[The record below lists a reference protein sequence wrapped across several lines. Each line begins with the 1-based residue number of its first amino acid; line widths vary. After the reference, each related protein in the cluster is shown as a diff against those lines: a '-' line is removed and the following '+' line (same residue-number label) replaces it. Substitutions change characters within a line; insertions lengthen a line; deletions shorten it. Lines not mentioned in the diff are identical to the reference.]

1 MSGSLKVLSELQY
14 CLAFQLTEWI
24 KACKLYGVLN
34 THKYSTAIFDTAPNL
49 KIIVR
54 EFYLQCFLQGPAS
67 IRPMKNL
74 TAIAGRDMYIH
85 CRVIGYPYYSI
96 KWYKDSNLLPYNH
109 RQRAF
114 ENNGTLKLFD
124 VQKDVDE
131 GEYTCN
137 VLVQPQLST
146 HQSVYVTVKGKK
158 RLSLVFYQTLE
169 NNPVRFQ
176 KLLISWYIRFK
187 RQRYVDLV
195 KQ

>member
-1 MSGSLKVLSELQY
+1 MLFSTIRLNQDMPTFLCLKHTHH
-14 CLAFQLTEWI
+14 TEML
-24 KACKLYGVLN
+24 CFVPHLPP
-34 THKYSTAIFDTAPNL
+34 FL
-49 KIIVR
+49 KIILR
-54 EFYLQCFLQGPAS
+54 ELSLQCVLQGPAS

-146 HQSVYVTVKGKK
+146 HQSVYVTVKGMKPP
-158 RLSLVFYQTLE
+158 SYNMTVIH
-169 NNPVRFQ
+169 
-176 KLLISWYIRFK
+176 ISSCVLPTIYFNKICWK
-187 RQRYVDLV
+187 
-195 KQ
+195 

>member
-1 MSGSLKVLSELQY
+1 
-14 CLAFQLTEWI
+14 
-24 KACKLYGVLN
+24 
-34 THKYSTAIFDTAPNL
+34 
-49 KIIVR
+49 
-54 EFYLQCFLQGPAS
+54 
-67 IRPMKNL
+67 MKNL
-74 TAIAGRDMYIH
+74 TAIAGWDMYIH

-146 HQSVYVTVKGKK
+146 HQSVYVSVKGTSPVAFSGP
-158 RLSLVFYQTLE
+158 RHRTYFPTHLAHLPLPLVFQPGRKMSTAD
-169 NNPVRFQ
+169 V
-176 KLLISWYIRFK
+176 
-187 RQRYVDLV
+187 
-195 KQ
+195 

>member
-1 MSGSLKVLSELQY
+1 
-14 CLAFQLTEWI
+14 
-24 KACKLYGVLN
+24 
-34 THKYSTAIFDTAPNL
+34 
-49 KIIVR
+49 
-54 EFYLQCFLQGPAS
+54 
-67 IRPMKNL
+67 MKNL

-131 GEYTCN
+131 GEYMCN

-146 HQSVYVTVKGKK
+146 HQSVYVTVKGMEP
-158 RLSLVFYQTLE
+158 LLFLVTLHKTPHHKPIKIIHYT
-169 NNPVRFQ
+169 PVTH
-176 KLLISWYIRFK
+176 
-187 RQRYVDLV
+187 
-195 KQ
+195 

>member
-1 MSGSLKVLSELQY
+1 M
-14 CLAFQLTEWI
+14 C
-24 KACKLYGVLN
+24 
-34 THKYSTAIFDTAPNL
+34 P
-49 KIIVR
+49 
-54 EFYLQCFLQGPAS
+54 QGPAS

-114 ENNGTLKLFD
+114 ENGTLKLFD

-146 HQSVYVTVKGKK
+146 HQSVYITVKGMKHILK
-158 RLSLVFYQTLE
+158 TL
-169 NNPVRFQ
+169 NDI
-176 KLLISWYIRFK
+176 KLM
-187 RQRYVDLV
+187 
-195 KQ
+195 

>member
-1 MSGSLKVLSELQY
+1 
-14 CLAFQLTEWI
+14 
-24 KACKLYGVLN
+24 
-34 THKYSTAIFDTAPNL
+34 
-49 KIIVR
+49 
-54 EFYLQCFLQGPAS
+54 
-67 IRPMKNL
+67 MKNL

-131 GEYTCN
+131 GEYMCN

-146 HQSVYVTVKGKK
+146 HQSVYVTVKGRETPFFKK
-158 RLSLVFYQTLE
+158 ICHTWMFASNQGSCVFTEWTCKGLLVPSPTHTTHKIMLC
-169 NNPVRFQ
+169 
-176 KLLISWYIRFK
+176 L
-187 RQRYVDLV
+187 
-195 KQ
+195 

>member
-1 MSGSLKVLSELQY
+1 
-14 CLAFQLTEWI
+14 
-24 KACKLYGVLN
+24 
-34 THKYSTAIFDTAPNL
+34 
-49 KIIVR
+49 
-54 EFYLQCFLQGPAS
+54 
-67 IRPMKNL
+67 MKNL

-131 GEYTCN
+131 GEYMCN

-146 HQSVYVTVKGKK
+146 HQSVYVTVKG
-158 RLSLVFYQTLE
+158 REPPFLNHYA
-169 NNPVRFQ
+169 PVTHGCLLATREAACLLNGLTEACTW
-176 KLLISWYIRFK
+176 KIMLISLNH
-187 RQRYVDLV
+187 LV
-195 KQ
+195 IATITLVASIG

>member
-1 MSGSLKVLSELQY
+1 MNQGMSTLWCLEHTHNTAQLSLVPPP
-14 CLAFQLTEWI
+14 C
-24 KACKLYGVLN
+24 
-34 THKYSTAIFDTAPNL
+34 L
-49 KIIVR
+49 KINLR
-54 EFYLQCFLQGPAS
+54 EFSLQCFLQGPAS

-146 HQSVYVTVKGKK
+146 HQSVYVTVKGMNLW
-158 RLSLVFYQTLE
+158 RTLYLD
-169 NNPVRFQ
+169 
-176 KLLISWYIRFK
+176 K
-187 RQRYVDLV
+187 
-195 KQ
+195 

>member
-1 MSGSLKVLSELQY
+1 M
-14 CLAFQLTEWI
+14 C
-24 KACKLYGVLN
+24 
-34 THKYSTAIFDTAPNL
+34 P
-49 KIIVR
+49 
-54 EFYLQCFLQGPAS
+54 QGPAS

-114 ENNGTLKLFD
+114 ENGTLKLFD

-146 HQSVYVTVKGKK
+146 HQSVYITVKGIQPVSPVTRLCLKQALRKSQWHGLKQRFSAFVEGPK
-158 RLSLVFYQTLE
+158 RFTIIIH
-169 NNPVRFQ
+169 FH
-176 KLLISWYIRFK
+176 
-187 RQRYVDLV
+187 
-195 KQ
+195 

>member
-1 MSGSLKVLSELQY
+1 MFDDTSPDLKSILRELY
-14 CLAFQLTEWI
+14 FQ
-24 KACKLYGVLN
+24 CV
-34 THKYSTAIFDTAPNL
+34 
-49 KIIVR
+49 
-54 EFYLQCFLQGPAS
+54 LQGPAS

-146 HQSVYVTVKGKK
+146 HQSVYVTVKGTKQ
-158 RLSLVFYQTLE
+158 SPTLL
-169 NNPVRFQ
+169 P
-176 KLLISWYIRFK
+176 SPPHGC
-187 RQRYVDLV
+187 
-195 KQ
+195 

>member
-1 MSGSLKVLSELQY
+1 MFDFLLS
-14 CLAFQLTEWI
+14 EWI
-24 KACKLYGVLN
+24 KTCKLCGVSK
-34 THKYSTAIFDTAPNL
+34 THTTQHSYLLYHPPCL
-49 KIIVR
+49 KIILR
-54 EFYLQCFLQGPAS
+54 ELSLQCVLQGPAS

-146 HQSVYVTVKGKK
+146 HQSVYVTVKGIDLSAMSSLTVP
-158 RLSLVFYQTLE
+158 RLSF
-169 NNPVRFQ
+169 P
-176 KLLISWYIRFK
+176 FK
-187 RQRYVDLV
+187 A
-195 KQ
+195 

>member
-1 MSGSLKVLSELQY
+1 M
-14 CLAFQLTEWI
+14 
-24 KACKLYGVLN
+24 
-34 THKYSTAIFDTAPNL
+34 
-49 KIIVR
+49 R
-54 EFYLQCFLQGPAS
+54 
-67 IRPMKNL
+67 NL

-146 HQSVYVTVKGKK
+146 HQSVYVTVKGMKAAWFHTSRGVTHPSK
-158 RLSLVFYQTLE
+158 AQLRRS
-169 NNPVRFQ
+169 
-176 KLLISWYIRFK
+176 
-187 RQRYVDLV
+187 
-195 KQ
+195 

>member
-1 MSGSLKVLSELQY
+1 M
-14 CLAFQLTEWI
+14 C
-24 KACKLYGVLN
+24 
-34 THKYSTAIFDTAPNL
+34 P
-49 KIIVR
+49 
-54 EFYLQCFLQGPAS
+54 QGPAS

-114 ENNGTLKLFD
+114 ENGTLKLFD

-146 HQSVYVTVKGKK
+146 HQSVYITVKGNEA
-158 RLSLVFYQTLE
+158 SLMCHMTQPEAGLE
-169 NNPVRFQ
+169 N
-176 KLLISWYIRFK
+176 
-187 RQRYVDLV
+187 V
-195 KQ
+195 KIVILKIIPGLCRHCVMP

>member
-1 MSGSLKVLSELQY
+1 MLTFLCLKHTHNTETL
-14 CLAFQLTEWI
+14 CLVPQLPP
-24 KACKLYGVLN
+24 
-34 THKYSTAIFDTAPNL
+34 FL
-49 KIIVR
+49 KIILR
-54 EFYLQCFLQGPAS
+54 ELSLQCVHQGPAS

-146 HQSVYVTVKGKK
+146 HQSVYVTVKGMQPF
-158 RLSLVFYQTLE
+158 LSHMTLIHISNCVAQTLFLCQ
-169 NNPVRFQ
+169 VFIGKRKHMYGFCYVA
-176 KLLISWYIRFK
+176 KRKTHCYIFKGLLIFT
-187 RQRYVDLV
+187 
-195 KQ
+195 

>member
-1 MSGSLKVLSELQY
+1 M
-14 CLAFQLTEWI
+14 C
-24 KACKLYGVLN
+24 
-34 THKYSTAIFDTAPNL
+34 P
-49 KIIVR
+49 
-54 EFYLQCFLQGPAS
+54 QGPAS

-146 HQSVYVTVKGKK
+146 HQSVYVTVKGKYPVWT
-158 RLSLVFYQTLE
+158 VF
-169 NNPVRFQ
+169 N
-176 KLLISWYIRFK
+176 
-187 RQRYVDLV
+187 
-195 KQ
+195 

>member
-1 MSGSLKVLSELQY
+1 
-14 CLAFQLTEWI
+14 
-24 KACKLYGVLN
+24 
-34 THKYSTAIFDTAPNL
+34 
-49 KIIVR
+49 
-54 EFYLQCFLQGPAS
+54 
-67 IRPMKNL
+67 MKNL

-146 HQSVYVTVKGKK
+146 HQSVYVTVKGMNLN
-158 RLSLVFYQTLE
+158 RICLQLHFMTQHWMVSLD
-169 NNPVRFQ
+169 
-176 KLLISWYIRFK
+176 YIFGK
-187 RQRYVDLV
+187 IDLV
-195 KQ
+195 VVAVCNHGYSIRIIINLKCQVSNLSHLFEMYIHIVLYPSIWVLHH

>member
-1 MSGSLKVLSELQY
+1 
-14 CLAFQLTEWI
+14 
-24 KACKLYGVLN
+24 
-34 THKYSTAIFDTAPNL
+34 
-49 KIIVR
+49 
-54 EFYLQCFLQGPAS
+54 
-67 IRPMKNL
+67 MKNL

-146 HQSVYVTVKGKK
+146 HQSVYVTVKGMNCVTTGAPSGLLPILK
-158 RLSLVFYQTLE
+158 RHMSSLWLF
-169 NNPVRFQ
+169 
-176 KLLISWYIRFK
+176 I
-187 RQRYVDLV
+187 
-195 KQ
+195 

>member
-1 MSGSLKVLSELQY
+1 
-14 CLAFQLTEWI
+14 
-24 KACKLYGVLN
+24 
-34 THKYSTAIFDTAPNL
+34 
-49 KIIVR
+49 
-54 EFYLQCFLQGPAS
+54 
-67 IRPMKNL
+67 MKNL

-146 HQSVYVTVKGKK
+146 HQSVYVTVKGMN
-158 RLSLVFYQTLE
+158 LSYICLQLQFMTILDS
-169 NNPVRFQ
+169 
-176 KLLISWYIRFK
+176 KLGLKI
-187 RQRYVDLV
+187 
-195 KQ
+195 

>member
-1 MSGSLKVLSELQY
+1 M
-14 CLAFQLTEWI
+14 CLTLIYYHQNESRH
-24 KACKLYGVLN
+24 GN
-34 THKYSTAIFDTAPNL
+34 THSTAWLCNTIL
-49 KIIVR
+49 KINLR
-54 EFYLQCFLQGPAS
+54 ELSLQCVPQGPAS

-146 HQSVYVTVKGKK
+146 HQSVYVTVKGMYGHSAKSG
-158 RLSLVFYQTLE
+158 L
-169 NNPVRFQ
+169 
-176 KLLISWYIRFK
+176 
-187 RQRYVDLV
+187 
-195 KQ
+195 

>member
-1 MSGSLKVLSELQY
+1 MNQGMYTLWCLKHTHNTEQLSFMPPLPPFLKTILREL
-14 CLAFQLTEWI
+14 
-24 KACKLYGVLN
+24 
-34 THKYSTAIFDTAPNL
+34 S
-49 KIIVR
+49 
-54 EFYLQCFLQGPAS
+54 LQCVLQGPAS

-146 HQSVYVTVKGKK
+146 HQSVYVTVKGM
-158 RLSLVFYQTLE
+158 
-169 NNPVRFQ
+169 NPYLF
-176 KLLISWYIRFK
+176 SYSAT
-187 RQRYVDLV
+187 
-195 KQ
+195 

>member
-1 MSGSLKVLSELQY
+1 
-14 CLAFQLTEWI
+14 
-24 KACKLYGVLN
+24 
-34 THKYSTAIFDTAPNL
+34 
-49 KIIVR
+49 
-54 EFYLQCFLQGPAS
+54 
-67 IRPMKNL
+67 MKNL

-146 HQSVYVTVKGKK
+146 HQSVYVTVKGM
-158 RLSLVFYQTLE
+158 
-169 NNPVRFQ
+169 NPVSVFILSNITSLYFLNLAL
-176 KLLISWYIRFK
+176 KKMCLGPFFFFF
-187 RQRYVDLV
+187 
-195 KQ
+195 

>member
-1 MSGSLKVLSELQY
+1 
-14 CLAFQLTEWI
+14 
-24 KACKLYGVLN
+24 
-34 THKYSTAIFDTAPNL
+34 
-49 KIIVR
+49 
-54 EFYLQCFLQGPAS
+54 
-67 IRPMKNL
+67 MKNL

-146 HQSVYVTVKGKK
+146 HQSVYVTVKGRSLTSGQEMWNIYGTIFSPTLGTEIVQIWNVPVAATGNSLIQWWQYGR
-158 RLSLVFYQTLE
+158 RLSALPSSVMYSTQ
-169 NNPVRFQ
+169 
-176 KLLISWYIRFK
+176 
-187 RQRYVDLV
+187 
-195 KQ
+195 